1 MNLDLF
7 DNIEGM
13 FFREREN
20 ISGPAVNDRDNVTG
34 SDKLFAE
41 NTPLAMAYVPF
52 QQWGETYS
60 DDKAFSSGTLFPQLD
75 LPFMGGGD
83 DR

>member
-20 ISGPAVNDRDNVTG
+20 ISEPVANDRDNAPG

-60 DDKAFSSGTLFPQLD
+60 DDEALNRGTLFPQLD
-75 LPFMGGGD
+75 FPFTGGGD
-83 DR
+83 GR

>member
-20 ISGPAVNDRDNVTG
+20 ISEPVANDRDNALG

-60 DDKAFSSGTLFPQLD
+60 DDEALNRGTLFPQLD
-75 LPFMGGGD
+75 FPFNGGGD
-83 DR
+83 GR